1 MNFDLTEEQTLLM
14 TALDSLARPFE
25 SGAEAAYVLPGDPVE
40 DKLAEGG
47 FFALC
52 SAGSGSLLE
61 AALMVERIARLPHS
75 VEVGA
80 SLLAPLLGLESLPR
94 PFAFATGAPGKPVRF
109 LDKARTLVFDDGH
122 GVFTVPVSALR
133 LGAVNS
139 IFGYSYAKTEQYDV
153 PGARPLEVG
162 ISRFHALWRLMLAAE
177 IAGTSAAALAL
188 TTRYVKERQQFGQAI
203 GAFQAIQHRLSECAV
218 IVRSMKLLTWKAAA
232 SGSGDDAGLAVVF
245 AQRNAGRVAYD
256 MQQFHGAIGL
266 TLEYPLHYW
275 IQRLKALQGE
285 LGGAAAAAV
294 SIALVGQSETGQG
307 GLARAG

>member
-25 SGAEAAYVLPGDPVE
+25 SGVEAAYVLAGDPVE
-40 DKLAEGG
+40 ARLAEGG
-47 FFALC
+47 FFGLC
-52 SAGSGSLLE
+52 SAGSETLLE
-61 AALMVERIARLPHS
+61 AALMIERIARLPHS
-75 VEVGA
+75 VEIGA
-80 SLLAPLLGLESLPR
+80 SLLAPLVGLDSLPR

-109 LDKARTLVFDDGH
+109 LDKARTLVFDDGR
-122 GVFTVPVSALR
+122 GVFTAPVSALKR
-133 LGAVNS
+133 STVNS
-139 IFGYSYAKTEQYDV
+139 IFGYSYAKAERYDV
-153 PGARPLEVG
+153 PESRPLDIG
-162 ISRFHALWRLMLAAE
+162 LSRFHALWRLMLAAE
-177 IAGTSAAALAL
+177 IAGTSAAALEL

-218 IVRSMKLLTWKAAA
+218 IIRSMKLLTWKAAT
-232 SGSGDDAGLAVVF
+232 SGQDDDAGLAVVF

-294 SIALVGQSETGQG
+294 SIKLVGNPNAEQG
-307 GLARAG
+307 GSVRVG